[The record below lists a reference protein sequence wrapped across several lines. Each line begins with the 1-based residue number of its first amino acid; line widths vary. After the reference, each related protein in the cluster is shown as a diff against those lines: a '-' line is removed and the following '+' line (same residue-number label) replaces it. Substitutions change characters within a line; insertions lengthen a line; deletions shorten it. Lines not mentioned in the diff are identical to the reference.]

1 MKLLI
6 SNDLI
11 SMKPNYELPLSAFGF
26 TAHIFSILT
35 ATAPPYYFRLQQ
47 AAVVKC
53 ANNVVNTLEA
63 GRLN

>member
-26 TAHIFSILT
+26 AANIFSILT
-35 ATAPPYYFRLQQ
+35 ATVLSCYFRAQQ
-47 AAVVKC
+47 AAVVKGP
-53 ANNVVNTLEA
+53 NNIANTLNA